1 MYGQIISVCN
11 NERIIK
17 IGQYVQKLCSN
28 EKASS
33 FFLTHSVDNDCFDH
47 RKFFASYLLV
57 CSKALFVALDI
68 FNRQRLA
75 VAAAGNCV

>member
-1 MYGQIISVCN
+1 MKELLKSDSMCKSYAQMKKRPV
-11 NERIIK
+11 
-17 IGQYVQKLCSN
+17 
-28 EKASS
+28 

-47 RKFFASYLLV
+47 RKFSASYLLV